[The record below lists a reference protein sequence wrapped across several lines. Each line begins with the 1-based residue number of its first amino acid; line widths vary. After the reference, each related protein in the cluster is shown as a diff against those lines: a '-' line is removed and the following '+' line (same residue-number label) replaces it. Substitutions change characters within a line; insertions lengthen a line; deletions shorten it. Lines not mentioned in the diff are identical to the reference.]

1 MEFWGNAMN
10 SELPGLFS
18 AVVTIV
24 ALLVF
29 FYMGTRVA
37 AARGKHNIKAPAT
50 TGHPEMDRAVR
61 VHMNTLEQLV
71 VFLPLLW
78 LATVY
83 FHWVGWLPAAI
94 GVVWIVGRLMYMQAY
109 MADPEKRGP
118 GFGITA
124 LAHVVL
130 LIMAIAGIV
139 AAWTATGA

>member
-1 MEFWGNAMN
+1 MN
-10 SELPGLFS
+10 SELPGLLS
-18 AVVTIV
+18 AVVTIL

-37 AARGKHNIKAPAT
+37 AARGKHGIKAPAT

-61 VHMNTLEQLV
+61 VHMNTLEQLI

-83 FHWVGWLPAAI
+83 FHWAGWLPAVI
-94 GVVWIVGRLMYMQAY
+94 GGVWIIGRLMYMQAY
-109 MADPEKRGP
+109 MADPDKRGL

-130 LIMAIAGIV
+130 LIMAVAGIIADWS
-139 AAWTATGA
+139 AASA